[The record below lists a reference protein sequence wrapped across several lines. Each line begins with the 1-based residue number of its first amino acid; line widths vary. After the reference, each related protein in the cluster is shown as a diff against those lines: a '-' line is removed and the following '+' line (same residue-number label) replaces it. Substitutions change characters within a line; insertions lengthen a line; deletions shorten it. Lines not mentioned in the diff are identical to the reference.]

1 MNRAR
6 LSDRGAAAVEMA
18 LVTMFL
24 LVLLLG
30 IVDVGRAISA
40 NISVRDAVQDG
51 VSYGAYTPT
60 ATADDIKDRVRAA
73 VSSPDLSTAT
83 IDVFC
88 DLDERDLAH
97 ASRIRVDLS
106 YDVDLI
112 TPIMGAA
119 LGGSIN
125 LSPSAEAE
133 RFFEDCPA
141 GALPLTPLPTP
152 TTTTTTIP

>member
-1 MNRAR
+1 MDSRHF
-6 LSDRGAAAVEMA
+6 SDRGAAAVEMA

-51 VSYGAYTPT
+51 ASYGAYTSD
-60 ATADDIKDRVRAA
+60 ATADDIRNRVRAS

-83 IDVFC
+83 IDVYC
-88 DLDERDLAH
+88 DPVARDIANG
-97 ASRIRVDLS
+97 SRIRVDLS

-119 LGGSIN
+119 LGGTIN

-133 RFFEDCPA
+133 RFFPDCPD
-141 GALPLTPLPTP
+141 GAQLLTPSPTP
-152 TTTTTTIP
+152 TTTTIP

>member
-1 MNRAR
+1 M
-6 LSDRGAAAVEMA
+6 EMA

-51 VSYGAYTPT
+51 ASFGAYTKD
-60 ATADDIKDRVRAA
+60 ATADAIKDRVRAS

-83 IDVFC
+83 IEVYC
-88 DLDERDLAH
+88 DLDERDLVDG
-97 ASRIRVDLS
+97 SRIRVDLS

-125 LSPSAEAE
+125 LSPSAEAD
-133 RFFEDCPA
+133 RFFEDCPD
-141 GALPLTPLPTP
+141 GYLPLTPSPTP
-152 TTTTTTIP
+152 TTTTTP

>member
-1 MNRAR
+1 
-6 LSDRGAAAVEMA
+6 MA

-51 VSYGAYTPT
+51 ASYGAYTGD
-60 ATADDIKDRVRAA
+60 ATRDEIITRVRGA
-73 VSSPDLSTAT
+73 VSSPDLSTA
-83 IDVFC
+83 IIEVYC
-88 DLDERDLAH
+88 DLDTRDLANG
-97 ASRIRVDLS
+97 SRIRVDLS

-133 RFFEDCPA
+133 RFFEDCPN
-141 GALPLTPLPTP
+141 GHLPLTPSPTP
-152 TTTTTTIP
+152 TTTTTSIP

>member
-1 MNRAR
+1 MNSRR
-6 LSDRGAAAVEMA
+6 SSDRGAAAVEMA

-51 VSYGAYTPT
+51 ASFGAYTRD
-60 ATADDIKDRVRAA
+60 ATADDIKDRVKAS

-83 IDVFC
+83 IDIYC
-88 DLDERDLAH
+88 DPVERDIADG
-97 ASRIRVDLS
+97 SRIRVDLS

-125 LSPSAEAE
+125 LSPSAEAD
-133 RFFEDCPA
+133 RFFPDCPD
-141 GALPLTPLPTP
+141 GAQLLTPSPTP
-152 TTTTTTIP
+152 TTTTIP

>member
-1 MNRAR
+1 MNSRR
-6 LSDRGAAAVEMA
+6 FSDRGAAAVEMA

-51 VSYGAYTPT
+51 ASYGAYTRD
-60 ATADDIKDRVRAA
+60 ATAVEIRNRVKTS

-83 IDVFC
+83 IDVYC
-88 DLDERDLAH
+88 DPVERDIADG
-97 ASRIRVDLS
+97 SRIRVDLS
-106 YDVDLI
+106 YNVDLI

-125 LSPSAEAE
+125 LSPSAEAD
-133 RFFEDCPA
+133 RFFPDCPD
-141 GALPLTPLPTP
+141 GAQLLTPFPAP
-152 TTTTTTIP
+152 TTTTIP

>member
-1 MNRAR
+1 
-6 LSDRGAAAVEMA
+6 MA
-18 LVTMFL
+18 LVAMFL

-51 VSYGAYTPT
+51 ASYGAYTRD
-60 ATADDIKDRVRAA
+60 ATADDIKNRVRAS

-83 IDVFC
+83 IDVYC
-88 DLDERDLAH
+88 DIDERDVSR

-133 RFFEDCPA
+133 RFFDTCPA
-141 GALPLTPLPTP
+141 GFQPLTPPPTS

>member
-1 MNRAR
+1 MNRVR
-6 LSDRGAAAVEMA
+6 PPERGAAAVEMA

-51 VSYGAYTPT
+51 ASFGAYTKD
-60 ATADDIKDRVRAA
+60 ATADAIKDRVRAS
-73 VSSPDLSTAT
+73 VSSPDLSAAT
-83 IDVFC
+83 IDVYC
-88 DLDERDLAH
+88 DPVERDLANG
-97 ASRIRVDLS
+97 SRIRVDLS

-133 RFFEDCPA
+133 RFFPDCPV
-141 GALPLTPLPTP
+141 GYLPLTPVPTP
-152 TTTTTTIP
+152 TTTTIP

>member
-1 MNRAR
+1 MV
-6 LSDRGAAAVEMA
+6 S
-18 LVTMFL
+18 MFL

-51 VSYGAYTPT
+51 TSYGAYTRDV
-60 ATADDIKDRVRAA
+60 TADGIEDRVRAA

-83 IDVFC
+83 IDVYC
-88 DLDERDLAH
+88 DLDERDLVDGT
-97 ASRIRVDLS
+97 RIRVELG

-119 LGGSIN
+119 LGGAIH
-125 LSPSAEAE
+125 LSPSAEAD
-133 RFFEDCPA
+133 RFFDTCPS
-141 GALPLTPLPTP
+141 GALPLTPSPTP

>member
-1 MNRAR
+1 MV
-6 LSDRGAAAVEMA
+6 S
-18 LVTMFL
+18 MFL

-30 IVDVGRAISA
+30 IVDVGRAISV
-40 NISVRDAVQDG
+40 NISIRDAVQDG
-51 VSYGAYTPT
+51 TSYGAYTRDV
-60 ATADDIKDRVRAA
+60 TADAIKDRVRAA

-83 IDVFC
+83 IDVYC
-88 DLDERDLAH
+88 DLDVRDLAVG
-97 ASRIRVDLS
+97 SRIRVDLN

-119 LGGSIN
+119 LGGTIN

-133 RFFEDCPA
+133 RFFDTCPS
-141 GALPLTPLPTP
+141 GALPLTPSPTP